1 MTTGNQSQRCPDATA
16 IYRGGDTEKNE
27 RKLQNDFP
35 AKADVSGFLF
45 IHKTF
50 THPSIRP
57 SIHLNEELPFT
68 KESNQMGGEKA
79 NNVAK
84 KMSCQRRLM
93 FIFLVFPFLA
103 KLMPTNLRSVRP
115 SSRTSM
121 SVHLLV
127 KLRRCVWMIHEIV
140 KITYS

>member
-16 IYRGGDTEKNE
+16 IYRGGDTKNE

-35 AKADVSGFLF
+35 AKAAVSGFLF

-57 SIHLNEELPFT
+57 SIYPF
-68 KESNQMGGEKA
+68 KRRIAIYKRIYPDGGEGA
-79 NNVAK
+79 NNE
-84 KMSCQRRLM
+84 MSCQRRLM

-103 KLMPTNLRSVRP
+103 KLMPNNLRSVRP